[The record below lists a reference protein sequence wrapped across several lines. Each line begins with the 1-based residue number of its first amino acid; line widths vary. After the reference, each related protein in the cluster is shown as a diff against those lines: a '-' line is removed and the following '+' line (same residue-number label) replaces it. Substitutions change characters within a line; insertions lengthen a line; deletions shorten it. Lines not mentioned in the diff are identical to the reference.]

1 MPYSA
6 KHKAET
12 RARIVESARQMFN
25 RHGFDA
31 VSIDRIMASAGLTRG
46 GFYNHFAT
54 KEELYSE
61 AVASY
66 ARCNPAEN
74 WDGVDMDFGA
84 PPRTVAMHMVNAYL
98 SDQHLDNIDGHCP
111 MIALPSDT
119 ARAGPAVREAYCMLL
134 SSMVG
139 VFEAALG
146 ADGDRRQKALA
157 MATLC
162 VGGMVLAR
170 TLDDEALRADVREA
184 ARKLALEV
192 GGLNNVF
199 EVG

>member
-1 MPYSA
+1 
-6 KHKAET
+6 
-12 RARIVESARQMFN
+12 
-25 RHGFDA
+25 
-31 VSIDRIMASAGLTRG
+31 
-46 GFYNHFAT
+46 
-54 KEELYSE
+54 
-61 AVASY
+61 
-66 ARCNPAEN
+66 
-74 WDGVDMDFGA
+74 
-84 PPRTVAMHMVNAYL
+84 
-98 SDQHLDNIDGHCP
+98 
-111 MIALPSDT
+111 
-119 ARAGPAVREAYCMLL
+119 MLL